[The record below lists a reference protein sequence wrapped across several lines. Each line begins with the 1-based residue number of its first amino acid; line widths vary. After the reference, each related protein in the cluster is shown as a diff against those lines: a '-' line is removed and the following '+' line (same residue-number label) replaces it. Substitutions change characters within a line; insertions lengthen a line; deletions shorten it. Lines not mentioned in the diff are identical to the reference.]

1 MKKRKRFLFWI
12 SNSFFSF
19 LFFLFFNLFFN
30 LFNLENNMLIFL
42 FYLVITHVTCHLGDH
57 SVKIG
62 QKVTIAKGLNLRGQ
76 NFHFFY

>member
-42 FYLVITHVTCHLGDH
+42 FFILFSNYTRDMPLGR
-57 SVKIG
+57 SLG
-62 QKVTIAKGLNLRGQ
+62 QNWAKGHYCKGAKS
-76 NFHFFY
+76 